1 MSSNNLADKCP
12 PGYINVNGK
21 CVLRTQRLY
30 ESIFGEPFLT
40 PETDDIP
47 YDPSVDNQTED
58 DDITYDLV
66 DDDDDDT
73 PVEPVVPPP
82 DDTPVAP
89 AEPRTPA
96 ERPDVP
102 DHNVVVPAA
111 NPQVRRK
118 PEKGNAA
125 NNLIKGVVFSASTPD
140 YDAITPIDNKRK
152 PKPYHEQGSH
162 ASQGDAV
169 YDDSPAK
176 GYSAADITAIAG
188 TGAGVVAGG
197 AGVGLLAG
205 TSETA
210 LPEVGEGGIEM
221 MEIGEGT
228 ALLAEQTAAAA
239 AAATGESA
247 AAAAASTAAA
257 EAAAVTGGA
266 AAAEGVGLLGGGA
279 AAAAATGVGEAA
291 VVGGATAATE
301 GLVAGLTAAALGSG
315 AETAGVGLVVLG
327 GAALAVAGGAAIYD
341 HSEEIGNSFNDLGNE
356 ISKKWDNTWDNIF

>member
-1 MSSNNLADKCP
+1 MSSNNFADKCP

-30 ESIFGEPFLT
+30 ESIFGEPYST

-58 DDITYDLV
+58 DTITYDNDDDD

-73 PVEPVVPPP
+73 PVAPVVPPP

-89 AEPRTPA
+89 VVPPPDDTPA
-96 ERPDVP
+96 VVP
-102 DHNVVVPAA
+102 DDRPVVVPAA

-140 YDAITPIDNKRK
+140 YDNIDPIDNKRK

-162 ASQGDAV
+162 ASEADAV

-176 GYSAADITAIAG
+176 GYSAADITTLAG
-188 TGAGVVAGG
+188 MGGAVVSGG

-205 TSETA
+205 TTETP
-210 LPEVGEGGIEM
+210 LPQVSEGGIEM
-221 MEIGEGT
+221 MEVGETTG
-228 ALLAEQTAAAA
+228 LLAEETAAAA

-247 AAAAASTAAA
+247 AAAAASTLAA
-257 EAAAVTGGA
+257 EAAVASGGA
-266 AAAEGVGLLGGGA
+266 AAAEGVGLVSGA
-279 AAAAATGVGEAA
+279 AAIES
-291 VVGGATAATE
+291 
-301 GLVAGLTAAALGSG
+301 GLLTAAALSG
-315 AETAGVGLVVLG
+315 PETAGVGLVVLG
-327 GAALAVAGGAAIYD
+327 AAAGLVAGGAAIYD
-341 HSEEIGNSFNDLGNE
+341 HSDEIGNSFNDLGNE
-356 ISKKWDNTWDNIF
+356 ISKTWDNIF

>member
-1 MSSNNLADKCP
+1 MSSNNLRDKCP
-12 PGYINVNGK
+12 PGYINVNGR
-21 CVLRTQRLY
+21 CVIRTERLY

-140 YDAITPIDNKRK
+140 YDNIDPIDNKRK

-162 ASQGDAV
+162 ASEADAV

-176 GYSAADITAIAG
+176 GYSAADITTFAG
-188 TGAGVVAGG
+188 MGGAVVSGG
-197 AGVGLLAG
+197 AGSLLLAG
-205 TSETA
+205 TNVKPLSEVSEVGGEGIE
-210 LPEVGEGGIEM
+210 LMEVGETTG
-221 MEIGEGT
+221 
-228 ALLAEQTAAAA
+228 LLAEEAAAAA

-247 AAAAASTAAA
+247 AAAAASTLAA
-257 EAAAVTGGA
+257 EAAVASGGS
-266 AAAEGVGLLGGGA
+266 
-279 AAAAATGVGEAA
+279 
-291 VVGGATAATE
+291 
-301 GLVAGLTAAALGSG
+301 SG
-315 AETAGVGLVVLG
+315 RRGWSG
-327 GAALAVAGGAAIYD
+327 
-341 HSEEIGNSFNDLGNE
+341 
-356 ISKKWDNTWDNIF
+356 